1 MKFTRNKIFM
11 LLIAGAAALGIAG
24 GIAVAATF
32 TTAHAHGGFGKGGSG
47 DGASLA
53 ARIAEKL
60 NDALELDEDITE
72 TQVQT
77 ALNGVTADRQ
87 EEILQARLDDLEVED
102 ATKTEIMDWFDDY
115 PYADLVRFRTIG
127 LATSDN
133 ASSFLERLVE
143 NEKITQAQSDGIQ
156 GWYDERPDLPEGL
169 ERSGRGRH
177 GGGAGTF
184 FRGRHGR
191 GGDGPGSF
199 FRGRFGRGGDGP
211 GSLYHGRHGR
221 GGNGDADTFFRGR
234 NGGGSTQA
242 TGSSL

>member
-1 MKFTRNKIFM
+1 M

-87 EEILQARLDDLEVED
+87 EEILEARLDDLEVED

-169 ERSGRGRH
+169 ERTGRGRH

-184 FRGRHGR
+184 FRGRHGP

-199 FRGRFGRGGDGP
+199 F
-211 GSLYHGRHGR
+211 HGRHGR
-221 GGNGDADTFFRGR
+221 GGNGGADTFFRGR
-234 NGGGSTQA
+234 YGGGSTQA